1 MRLWTRRSRH
11 RQRHTFRDAS
21 QISRA
26 DKSAAP
32 TPESHAA
39 AIEARMTR
47 STDRRIEGGTGVP
60 KRDVVGQLSRV
71 PLFSGCS
78 RRDLQTIARVV
89 KDIDHAEGTVVARE
103 GEPGVGLFV
112 IVDGTADVT
121 IGGKKKASLGPG
133 DFFGEIAL
141 LDGGPRTAT
150 VTATSDIQMLGLT
163 EWVFRG
169 LMQEHPT
176 IAVKTLQQMAGRL
189 RSATKAATA

>member
-1 MRLWTRRSRH
+1 VAKH
-11 RQRHTFRDAS
+11 
-21 QISRA
+21 
-26 DKSAAP
+26 
-32 TPESHAA
+32 
-39 AIEARMTR
+39 
-47 STDRRIEGGTGVP
+47 
-60 KRDVVGQLSRV
+60 DVVDQLSRV

-78 RRDLQTIARVV
+78 RKDLQTIARVV
-89 KDIDHAEGTVVARE
+89 KDIDHADGVVIARE

-112 IVDGTADVT
+112 IVDGTAEVT
-121 IGGKKKASLGPG
+121 IGGSKKATLGPG

-169 LMQEHPT
+169 LMQEHPS
-176 IAVKTLQQMAGRL
+176 IAVKTLQQMAARL